1 MIFDAQRQPR
11 EPTMAMETAKCRKCG
26 KNTRRTGMTKE
37 GGKLVKHMVCG
48 TCGHRFKVKLR

>member
-1 MIFDAQRQPR
+1 
-11 EPTMAMETAKCRKCG
+11 MAMETAKCPKCG

-48 TCGHRFKVKLR
+48 TCCHSFKVKLR